1 MESQLRTL
9 LPSAADLTQLWLANN
24 LQHCR
29 LFADSIPDLELRT
42 GHDACVRLLLQGNL
56 AAAAA
61 AQAQRLSVAYNNLGG
76 ILKMQGRAAEA
87 ISCYEHVALLQP
99 NSPEVRSSTKAACKP
114 CCAHPRL
121 RALASQQSG

>member
-1 MESQLRTL
+1 
-9 LPSAADLTQLWLANN
+9 
-24 LQHCR
+24 
-29 LFADSIPDLELRT
+29 
-42 GHDACVRLLLQGNL
+42 VLQGNP

-99 NSPEVRSSTKAACKP
+99 NSPEVGSPTTTASTTTGWTP
-114 CCAHPRL
+114 CCFHVIILSPATPHL
-121 RALASQQSG
+121 GLSVLANRQSLADR

>member
-1 MESQLRTL
+1 M
-9 LPSAADLTQLWLANN
+9 
-24 LQHCR
+24 
-29 LFADSIPDLELRT
+29 
-42 GHDACVRLLLQGNL
+42 LQGNP

-99 NSPEVRSSTKAACKP
+99 NSPEVKPLTAQQHRPQQHGSPAAFMPLFCS
-114 CCAHPRL
+114 CYATSGDECAGQP
-121 RALASQQSG
+121 AVSG

>member
-1 MESQLRTL
+1 M
-9 LPSAADLTQLWLANN
+9 
-24 LQHCR
+24 
-29 LFADSIPDLELRT
+29 
-42 GHDACVRLLLQGNL
+42 QGNP

-99 NSPEVRSSTKAACKP
+99 NSPEVRTGV
-114 CCAHPRL
+114 
-121 RALASQQSG
+121 SQQGPA

>member
-1 MESQLRTL
+1 M
-9 LPSAADLTQLWLANN
+9 
-24 LQHCR
+24 
-29 LFADSIPDLELRT
+29 
-42 GHDACVRLLLQGNL
+42 LQGNP

-99 NSPEVRSSTKAACKP
+99 NSPEVRSSGKAAFIY
-114 CCAHPRL
+114 A
-121 RALASQQSG
+121 ASTLGSEGYAACSL

>member
-1 MESQLRTL
+1 MGEALPAIASVGTASCCQMPTVQLLKQQVFR
-9 LPSAADLTQLWLANN
+9 
-24 LQHCR
+24 
-29 LFADSIPDLELRT
+29 
-42 GHDACVRLLLQGNL
+42 LLQGNP

-99 NSPEVRSSTKAACKP
+99 NSPEVTV
-114 CCAHPRL
+114 
-121 RALASQQSG
+121 